1 MPRSLKEI
9 KAFQSGTIHNASERD
24 ISDDTASFSLNIDP
38 MSENGTLDG
47 IKNDKL
53 IASTDN
59 KLTNCLY
66 PVNWGSTN
74 QHKASGNYNTASV
87 ILPDIS
93 IFDLGYETA
102 DLAFIGT
109 KGRKEKLKV
118 LRVSPWWERVII
130 STSSNASFTPTSAVT
145 ATQDTIPYLTQTNAI
160 GGNAA
165 AGNTTI
171 SGFTDGTATIQVDTD
186 DPSTLASK
194 TIIITTP
201 DNTTKTFTFYND
213 SSGASGTLDSA
224 VVRIQLNGLSSDDDF
239 AAQIETAI
247 EHANGFA
254 GKITVTTAADICT
267 LTYIQKGLNEYVDE
281 GDFLALTASTLDA
294 SADEFMKVTSIDEE
308 NKLIYVKRNVFGSA
322 IKSYTTSTSYQLWS
336 NRLTVDGRQSR
347 TQRAI
352 AILYNW
358 SDYSGN
364 NIGGNGNW
372 INKAGVASDKE
383 DLGVID
389 TSATAQTIT
398 FSNSAKTVSFN
409 NLGPNTLAFNEGD
422 IVNFYYG
429 ADGEDEPNNGKS
441 FKILKSER
449 TDSNTD
455 WTWTLDTAP
464 ADDTETADTVYIEA
478 NLIKNHTFHHA
489 SDEVNPTV
497 NVGSGLSYVVNN
509 WVSKRYRYADAAG
522 ETPASLDNVYTTA
535 GTSLITRVNTG
546 GYWEDTTADH
556 GADNAASYYPFS
568 ADDAYIRIEAEYKD
582 TTLNLSAAVTVDD
595 NFIPAGDL
603 SKIAVN
609 DILKVNSEYM
619 KVLSMTNNK
628 IFVERG
634 FLGSTIAAHS
644 ASDDVHKSINP
655 LISQSISK
663 ANLKSGQF
671 YNLTFHAKDLYNGS
685 VVGHGA
691 VSVQING
698 GHIDKNGNWKAGSTD
713 SNLGYAGFPQNVM
726 QENRWINFKDIEK
739 PNGDTAFNAD
749 DTESDSGLDTTWR
762 MFQLPIILP
771 KNLDLNTD
779 LTIEFTSRGA
789 DGTQIGIDLTD
800 LSEVNYISVVNNS
813 SKVESM
819 GVIDNSGNKELVL
832 FDNKEK
838 RLKTIKNYNQN
849 NALPFSIEDD
859 IEKSVYASSDIV
871 SRDGKASFV
880 SRNREVHVGFGS
892 GSDDTSPQWLGYL
905 NHKTFG
911 IKNDN
916 VLYQDEDTVHTY
928 DSVGLTSMSKLAL
941 AGEHENLD
949 VASWS
954 ASNLTINHT
963 RHNMVVGNNIVVREW
978 LDTDN
983 SWDGNGVWV
992 VTSTSTNSFACQRI
1006 DALDADPGGS
1016 GLPAGSKISY
1026 RPYYY
1031 YGIRDGDS
1039 HLYRIIPDNVYTDS
1053 STASTVYVRGKIEK
1067 SLPLAYVPTSI
1078 ATCYNK
1084 DMTDGIGGGR
1094 VYVLNTAGEIR
1105 VVNIELAYNKWNKE
1119 VLTEISTITPEYKS
1133 YKWSND
1139 NVNGNIGG
1147 DTAVYESLA
1156 SESTPTIA
1164 PKGIVSDII
1173 ETKGTTKYFDYDNTG
1188 QQGLNDSGNPTF
1200 DTRLWIQFRPA
1211 SDETFTSGDRFL
1223 FCGLTNSTNT
1233 DTSSVVNFGDRTPP
1247 TGVTFPKRTRWIKNS
1262 NENDH
1267 MFHCGPGLWTTGGD
1281 YHSGHDTGD
1290 FDLTLLPKHSLY
1302 SGVRH
1307 GGSHSLGYKRE
1318 KFYAYNIRHTED
1330 DYVNEVDIDGEVVTA
1345 DGLSYNKIAP
1355 DYDFGSNV
1363 SWEGDGGNLA
1373 SIRVA
1378 KYGLVGMADNNC
1390 DGVIDGTGLV
1400 TCTNQSL
1407 TGTVTHTGDA
1417 SAQNV
1422 GPYGYEHEQVCSHA
1436 VGLIG
1441 GSDIPWVKD
1450 WGCVT
1455 GRASSYFKGVPGRAP
1470 ENMKSDKVLFICSD
1484 VHFGDKKMASLSSG
1498 IIPVDNTYLTAHEL
1512 VSGTSDS
1519 GTKVE
1524 LTSTK
1529 GLKPGDLVYIGNL
1542 GTGTIT
1548 QILDDDEIIVTTTYD
1563 STYDNAAA
1571 DVYPFTFAKYEVNG
1585 ATNVRSGIK
1594 HQHYHFAFNP
1604 EDPLD
1609 GEIFTNGEEGGGHY
1623 SKTWWSLHDAAYRT
1637 LSTSANS
1644 MSAIKHRVER
1654 LNYRAGYMIRPFD
1667 LAENTF
1673 EDLIIGRGT
1682 YIDSPIRP
1690 NPIYHV
1696 ENGIAT
1702 HNNQGGNVNNQFASK
1717 IFITCPIEETQDESN
1732 KSRLY
1737 ICDPT
1742 LEYPDILSQEV
1753 KNSYKR
1759 GSSATMTTNEFNEQ
1773 YTSYEPILSG
1783 KIAGYITTQA
1793 TTTNV
1798 HKNAANCPVIQIA
1811 SSECE
1816 LHGKNKFIEMGG
1828 VENGFSGQMITIVD
1842 AATGTMQTRQ
1852 ILSSA
1857 VTSGSTLFLGVHF
1870 PFGHTPAD
1878 DDFFYIW
1885 SHRNACT
1892 SPLRLF
1898 KEKELDYSFNLD
1910 ENNTVALKADPTLDA
1925 PIYKSTGAIASTSGT
1940 GSVVTATTSAIHNLS
1955 TNDVIEI
1962 SNSSS
1967 YNDVFK
1973 VTVTG
1978 PKTFTFSHTGT
1989 ANETGTWTLVELG
2002 NNDSSVS
2009 NPVKIDSAQPLILST
2024 FGGLD
2029 MRKTRSIVTT
2039 DDDIQGS
2046 AVAAELAV
2054 HSTAHFLQAG
2064 DTITIKGNTDA
2075 HDGVYAVNDKTTD
2088 DFDVLNPSTAN
2099 DTTDA
2104 QPITTNQWENI
2115 VMSTSGVGAAAEIRA
2130 GFNAWDKGLSQ
2141 GNALRNDNDT
2151 ASVGDKYLNS
2161 TDAAVKISSPSLG
2174 DETNDYFLKNN
2185 SYDYKISLMYDGYQ
2199 EGPLSNSTWS
2209 FKDTN
2214 KTRKTLNIEI
2224 SVANYSKRL
2233 TAVCLYRRD
2242 NTNDFFRL
2250 VEQITTAS
2258 GWNYDGA
2265 VNKRTIEDRGSVQA
2279 SYNARTGRS
2288 EVLDTIKL
2296 KYGISAEIDG
2306 FLFVGDCSHENIDN
2320 AENQIFRSKPGQFS
2334 IFDYAFDFLQL
2345 KSKPTALVNF
2355 GGRLYAF
2362 DKVNTYRINQRNM
2375 SIEDIYE
2382 GVGCLSKDSLIVTEY
2397 GMFFADKNGAYFHDG
2412 NSPKKISGAIEQGG
2426 DTDNEWSGT
2435 DNIKDISWQ
2444 SVVGNELS
2452 KTPYVSYD
2460 SASSSVLF
2468 FVSHVDYDSNTSL
2481 TKEKEFCWSYN
2492 LGKNRWD
2499 LWEVAEDASIGVPLI
2514 ADKGAVLIPVNN
2526 ALYEFKG
2533 GNTKRDYTWLSKK
2546 MTMEEDSILKVFNK
2560 VKINGIQDDLNLGGS
2575 YKESSDRLLVKTSE
2589 GDISS
2594 SDITY
2599 KSKPGNHSEYRLKS
2613 TNKKGRWIQ
2622 FKLEDMTKPVDSIGI
2637 IYRRKSTK

>member
-1 MPRSLKEI
+1 MPRKLKEI

-38 MSENGTLDG
+38 MSENGTLDA
-47 IKNDKL
+47 IKNDKM

-59 KLTNCLY
+59 KLTNSLY

-74 QHKASGNYNTASV
+74 QHEASANYNRSSV
-87 ILPDIS
+87 ILPDIN
-93 IFDLGYETA
+93 IFDTGYETS
-102 DLAFIGT
+102 DLAFIGS
-109 KGRKEKLKV
+109 KGRKERLKI
-118 LRVSPWWERVII
+118 LGVSPWWERITM
-130 STSSNASFTPTSAVT
+130 SASLSASFTPTSAVT

-186 DPSTLASK
+186 DPSTLANK

-201 DNTTKTFTFYND
+201 DNTTKTFIIKN
-213 SSGASGTLDSA
+213 SSGTTGTVD
-224 VVRIQLNGLSSDDDF
+224 GSDQVQIFCPTATSHDTDDEI
-239 AAQIETAI
+239 AAEIEAGI

-254 GKITVTTAADICT
+254 GKIAVSTAADICT
-267 LTYIQKGLNEYVDE
+267 LTYLQKGLNEYVNE
-281 GDFLALTASTLDA
+281 GDFLALPTTTLDA
-294 SADEFMKVTSIDEE
+294 SADEFMKVTSIDEA
-308 NKLIYVKRNVFGSA
+308 NKLIYVKRNVFGTSL
-322 IKSYTTSTSYQLWS
+322 KSYTTSTSYQIWA
-336 NRLTVDGRQSR
+336 NRITIDGRQLR

-352 AILYNW
+352 VSLYNW
-358 SDYSGN
+358 SNYSSN

-372 INKAGVASDKE
+372 INKAGTASDKE
-383 DLGVID
+383 NLGVID
-389 TSATAQTIT
+389 TSASTQTIT

-409 NLGPNTLAFNEGD
+409 NLGGGNTLAFNEGD

-429 ADGEDEPNNGKS
+429 ADGDDEPNNGKS

-449 TDSNTD
+449 TDSNAD

-509 WVSKRYRYADAAG
+509 WASKRYSYSDAGGG
-522 ETPASLDNVYTTA
+522 ESASMNNLYTTA
-535 GTSLITRVNTG
+535 GTSLIARVNTG

-568 ADDAYIRIEAEYKD
+568 ADDAYVRIEAEYKD
-582 TTLNLSAAVTVDD
+582 TTLNLSTAVTVDD

-663 ANLKSGQF
+663 DNLKSGQF

-698 GHIDKNGNWKAGSTD
+698 GYIEKGGNWKAGSTD
-713 SNLGYAGFPQNVM
+713 SNMGYVSYPQNVM
-726 QENRWINFKDIEK
+726 QENRWIDFKDIEK
-739 PNGDTAFNAD
+739 PNTDSAFNAD
-749 DTESDSGLDTTWR
+749 DTISDSGLDTTWR

-771 KNLDLNTD
+771 KNIDLNTD

-800 LSEVNYISVVNNS
+800 LSEVNHISVVNNS

-832 FDNKEK
+832 FDSKEK

-849 NALPFSIEDD
+849 NSLPFSIEDD
-859 IEKSVYASSDIV
+859 IEKSVYASSEII
-871 SRDGKASFV
+871 SRDGKASFI
-880 SRNREVHVGFGS
+880 SRNREVHIGFGS

-911 IKNDN
+911 ISNDN
-916 VLYQDEDTVHTY
+916 VLYQDEDTVHSY
-928 DSVGLTSMSKLAL
+928 DSVGLTSMSKIAL
-941 AGEHENLD
+941 AGEHENLTCSLSSD
-949 VASWS
+949 V
-954 ASNLTINHT
+954 LTITHT
-963 RHNMVVGNNIVVREW
+963 RHGLSNGNNIVVREW

-992 VTSTSTNSFACQRI
+992 ITDASATNSFECKRI
-1006 DALDADPGGS
+1006 DTLDKDPGS
-1016 GLPAGSKISY
+1016 GPAGNKISY

-1039 HLYRIIPDNVYTDS
+1039 HLYRIIPDDVYTDA
-1053 STASTVYVRGKIEK
+1053 STVSTVYVRGMIEK

-1084 DMTDGIGGGR
+1084 DTSNGIGGGR
-1094 VYVLNTAGEIR
+1094 VYILTLSGEIR
-1105 VVNIELAYNKWNKE
+1105 VVNTELAYNKWSKE
-1119 VLTEISTITPEYKS
+1119 VLTEIATITPEYKS

-1139 NVNGNIGG
+1139 NINGNIGG

-1156 SESTPTIA
+1156 SESTPTIV
-1164 PKGIVSDII
+1164 PKGIISDII
-1173 ETKGTTKYFDYDNTG
+1173 ETKGTTKDFDYDATG
-1188 QQGLNDSGNPTF
+1188 QQDLDHF

-1223 FCGLTNSTNT
+1223 FCGLSNSTNT
-1233 DTSSVVNFGDRTPP
+1233 DASSTINFGDRTPP

-1267 MFHCGPGLWTTGGD
+1267 MFHCGPGLWTTSSHYD
-1281 YHSGHDTGD
+1281 SGSDMGD
-1290 FDLTLLPKHSLY
+1290 FDTDLLQKHSLY
-1302 SGVRH
+1302 RGVRH

-1318 KFYAYNIRHTED
+1318 KFYNYSVRTSED
-1330 DYVNEVDIDGEVVTA
+1330 DYTSEADIDGTFPYTNPDTGVLLEVNIV
-1345 DGLSYNKIAP
+1345 AP
-1355 DYDFGSNV
+1355 NYDFGSNV
-1363 SWEGDGGNLA
+1363 SWEGEGGKLA

-1400 TCTNQSL
+1400 TCSNQSL

-1455 GRASSYFKGVPGRAP
+1455 GTESSYFKGVPGRAP
-1470 ENMKSDKVLFICSD
+1470 ENMKAEKVLFICSD
-1484 VHFGDKKMASLSSG
+1484 VHFGDKKLPGMQSG
-1498 IIPVDNTYLTAHEL
+1498 VIPVENSFIDAHEL
-1512 VSGTSDS
+1512 VSGTADS

-1524 LTSTK
+1524 IASTK

-1548 QILDDDEIIVTTTYD
+1548 EILDDDQIIVTTTYNG
-1563 STYDNAAA
+1563 TYDNSAA
-1571 DVYPFTFAKYEVNG
+1571 DVYPFTFEKYNSTG
-1585 ATNVRSGIK
+1585 AIGTKSGVK

-1604 EDPLD
+1604 EEPLD
-1609 GEIFTNGEEGGGHY
+1609 GEIFTDGEQGGGHY

-1637 LSTSANS
+1637 LSTSGNAQ
-1644 MSAIKHRVER
+1644 SAIKHRVER

-1682 YIDSPIRP
+1682 YIDSPVRP

-1696 ENGIAT
+1696 ENGSAT

-1717 IFITCPIEETQDESN
+1717 IFITSPMEETQDESN

-1737 ICDPT
+1737 VCDPT

-1759 GSSATMTTNEFNEQ
+1759 GSNATLTTNEFNEQ
-1773 YTSYEPILSG
+1773 YTSFEPILSG
-1783 KIAGYITTQA
+1783 KITSYITSQA

-1798 HKNAANCPVIQIA
+1798 HKNAANCPVIEIT

-1816 LHGKNKFIEMGG
+1816 LHGKNKFVEMGG

-1842 AATGTMQTRQ
+1842 AVTGTMQTRQ
-1852 ILSSA
+1852 ILSS
-1857 VTSGSTLFLGVHF
+1857 VVNTTLFLGVHF
-1870 PFGHTPAD
+1870 PFGHAPAN

-1910 ENNTVALKADPTLDA
+1910 GDNTVALKADPTLGA
-1925 PIYKSTGAIASTSGT
+1925 PIYKSTGAIASTSGSGT
-1940 GSVVTATTSAIHNLS
+1940 VLTVTTSAIHNLS
-1955 TNDVIEI
+1955 TNDVIEV
-1962 SNSSS
+1962 SGSSS

-2009 NPVKIDSAQPLILST
+2009 NPVKVDSAQPLILST

-2064 DTITIKGNTDA
+2064 DTVTINGNTAA
-2075 HDGVYAVNDKTTD
+2075 HDGVYTVNDKTTD

-2130 GFNAWDKGLSQ
+2130 GFNAWDTGQSQ
-2141 GNALRNDNDT
+2141 GNVIRTDNDT
-2151 ASVGDKYLNS
+2151 ASAANKYLNS

-2174 DETNDYFLKNN
+2174 DETGDYFLKNN
-2185 SYDYKISLMYDGYQ
+2185 HYDYKISLMYDGYQ

-2209 FKDTN
+2209 FRDTD
-2214 KTRKTLNIEI
+2214 KTRKALNIEI
-2224 SVANYSKRL
+2224 SVLNYSRRL

-2242 NTNDFFRL
+2242 NSNDFFRL
-2250 VEQITTAS
+2250 VEQITTIS
-2258 GWNYDGA
+2258 GWNYDGT
-2265 VNKRTIEDRGSVQA
+2265 VYKRTIEDRGPVQA

-2306 FLFVGDCSHENIDN
+2306 FLFAGDCSHENIDN

-2334 IFDYAFDFLQL
+2334 VFDYAFDFLQL

-2362 DKVNTYRINQRNM
+2362 DNVNTYRINQRSM

-2426 DTDNEWSGT
+2426 DTDNEWGGT

-2452 KTPYVSYD
+2452 KIPYVSYD

-2468 FVSHVDYDSNTSL
+2468 FVSHIDYDSNTAL

-2499 LWEVAEDASIGVPLI
+2499 LWEVAEDASVGVPLI
-2514 ADKGAVLIPVNN
+2514 ADKGAVLIPINN

-2546 MTMEEDSILKVFNK
+2546 MTMEEDSILKVYNK

-2594 SDITY
+2594 SDVTY